1 MHMPKVTKDT
11 TLAQALKIKGADDV
25 LTGFRMPCMG
35 CPMAAMEME
44 RLKLGEICDMYGLDL
59 SGILGKLNKLDKTP
73 KTSNVK
79 KK

>member
-1 MHMPKVTKDT
+1 MPKVTKDT
-11 TLAQALKIKGADDV
+11 TLAQALNIRGADKV

-44 RLKLGEICDMYGLDL
+44 RLKLGEICAMYGLDL
-59 SGILGKLNKLDKTP
+59 KGILAKLNGLSEKP
-73 KTSNVK
+73 KGK

>member
-1 MHMPKVTKDT
+1 MPKVTKDT
-11 TLAQALKIKGADDV
+11 TLAQALKIKGADKV

-44 RLKLGEICDMYGLDL
+44 RLKLGEICGMYGLDL
-59 SGILGKLNKLDKTP
+59 KGILTKLNGLSEKP
-73 KTSNVK
+73 KGK

>member
-1 MHMPKVTKDT
+1 MAKVTKDT
-11 TLAQALKIKGADDV
+11 TLAQALRIPGAGKA

-44 RLKLGEICDMYGLDL
+44 RLKLGEICATYGLDL
-59 SGILGKLNKLDKTP
+59 KGMLEKLNKLDKTP
-73 KTSNVK
+73 KGK